1 MCQWICSF
9 LCFWN
14 KKKKV
19 RNFSDAK
26 YKKQKVLNNIEEQQ
40 TEQSFYGQ
48 RPEPQELKVLKS
60 SESERNVSQT
70 REQQTI
76 END

>member
-1 MCQWICSF
+1 MITNF
-9 LCFWN
+9 DN
-14 KKKKV
+14 KKQKQTLV
-19 RNFSDAK
+19 PESQ
-26 YKKQKVLNNIEEQQ
+26 QKVLNNIEEQQ
-40 TEQSFYGQ
+40 TEQSLYGQ

-70 REQQTI
+70 RGQQTI

>member
-14 KKKKV
+14 KKKNKHKKKKV

-26 YKKQKVLNNIEEQQ
+26 YKKQK
-40 TEQSFYGQ
+40 
-48 RPEPQELKVLKS
+48 ELKKNQLI
-60 SESERNVSQT
+60 T
-70 REQQTI
+70 RGI
-76 END
+76 N

>member
-1 MCQWICSF
+1 MITNF
-9 LCFWN
+9 DN
-14 KKKKV
+14 KKQKQTLV
-19 RNFSDAK
+19 PESQ
-26 YKKQKVLNNIEEQQ
+26 QKVLNNIEEQQ

>member
-1 MCQWICSF
+1 LITNF
-9 LCFWN
+9 DN
-14 KKKKV
+14 KKQKQTLV
-19 RNFSDAK
+19 PESQ
-26 YKKQKVLNNIEEQQ
+26 QKVLNNIEEQQ
-40 TEQSFYGQ
+40 TEQSLYGQ

-70 REQQTI
+70 RGQQTI

>member
-1 MCQWICSF
+1 LITNF
-9 LCFWN
+9 DN
-14 KKKKV
+14 KKQKQTLV
-19 RNFSDAK
+19 PESQ
-26 YKKQKVLNNIEEQQ
+26 QKVLNNIEEQQ

-70 REQQTI
+70 RGQQTI